1 MKFSVITLLAV
12 TGTCGSVLQQK
23 WKIGQLVSTSSG
35 TVIGGSASK
44 GSEVSGYFGIPY
56 AKPPIGDLRFAP
68 PQKFEGRGTINA
80 TSFGASCPISSA
92 FGPLNNPNYTNAN
105 LTTVGK
111 LLVPFLEQK
120 GDVFSEDCLTLNV
133 WTKPQVGEKK
143 KAVMVWIVG
152 EGGIPARRTM
162 FTEILAS
169 ILLMKEIY
177 RLSIFGF
184 PGMPDH
190 PNNLALLDHRLA
202 VEWVRENIAGF
213 GGDPSRIILFG
224 QSAGAEAI
232 DFYSYAWTKDPIIK
246 GLILQSGSTGLRAY
260 PKEESAAAWY
270 NVSSTLGCG
279 DSSNSNLV
287 LECMRRQTTQDI
299 QKAIPLETRVGG
311 SAVFWPTVDETVVF
325 SDYSAL
331 AAAGKF
337 IKVPLLIGNTD
348 NEAGFYK
355 AIGIIFGVGESDTFW
370 DQFNLATFVCP
381 SATRANFSI
390 AAHLPT
396 WRYRYFGSFPNLQ
409 IQTNPDSGA
418 YHSSELSLLF
428 DNLPPAGIPGI
439 PRLQNSKVSGD
450 IYQEAWTTFAKDPE
464 KGLERFGWPRWN
476 PEKPTLTRLGYG
488 NHTGPNEASPQLYDR
503 CD

>member
-1 MKFSVITLLAV
+1 MKFSLITLL
-12 TGTCGSVLQQK
+12 QK

-35 TVIGGSASK
+35 TVIGGNASN

-111 LLVPFLEQK
+111 LLVPVLEQE

-152 EGGIPARRTM
+152 GGWTTGTTNNVYGNSGEHLADEGDVIVVSM
-162 FTEILAS
+162 N
-169 ILLMKEIY
+169 Y
-177 RLSIFGF
+177 RLNIFGF

-224 QSAGAEAI
+224 QSAGAEAV

-246 GLILQSGSTGLRAY
+246 GLIPQSGSTGLRAY
-260 PKEESAAAWY
+260 PKEKSAAAWY
-270 NVSSTLGCG
+270 NVTSTLGCG
-279 DSSNSNLV
+279 DSSSNSSLV
-287 LECMRRQTTQDI
+287 LECMRHQTTQDI

-311 SAVFWPTVDETVVF
+311 SAAFWPTVDETVVF

-337 IKVPLLIGNTD
+337 IKVPLLTGNTD
-348 NEAGFYK
+348 NEAGFFK
-355 AIGIIFGVGESDTFW
+355 AIGIIFGVGEPDTFW

-409 IQTNPDSGA
+409 IETNPDT

-439 PRLQNSKVSGD
+439 PPPTEFEGQWGTYIRR
-450 IYQEAWTTFAKDPE
+450 AWTTFAKDPE

-476 PEKPTLTRLGYG
+476 PERPTLIRLGYG
-488 NHTGPNEASPQLYDR
+488 NRTGPNEALPQLYDR